1 MEEDKFVIARALDY
15 YASHMKEAAETEGT
29 NGRSSTERYL
39 DTEYQKAVLAREHLL
54 QSMGLS
60 NIFPTR

>member
-1 MEEDKFVIARALDY
+1 MEDDKFVISRALDY
-15 YASHMKEAAETEGT
+15 YARQMKEAAETAGAD
-29 NGRSSTERYL
+29 GRSATARFM